1 MPNEQTN
8 GKLTGA
14 DIVVKTL
21 EQRGVKWVFGI
32 PGAKID
38 TVFNTLVDSSIQT
51 VVCRHEQNAAFIA
64 GGVGRMTGKAGVAI
78 GTSGPGTSNLVTGLL
93 TANTE
98 GDPIVALGGA
108 VAVSERLKQVHQSM
122 DSVGLFKPITKYSAE
137 VDSAESTA
145 EVLTNAFRAAESDRP
160 GAAFVSL
167 PKDIMSRPAE
177 CEVLSESSYA
187 STGPANE
194 EALKEA
200 ARLLNQAQKPV
211 VLLGLLAS
219 KPENAAA
226 IRQLL
231 EAETLPVVSTFQA
244 AGSVPLNLFRNFGGR
259 VGLLSNQPGDKILDT
274 ADLVVTIGF
283 DPVEY
288 DPAVWNKG
296 RKRTIVHIDA
306 VHADIDN
313 SYNPAV
319 ELIGDIAATVRLLL
333 PLVSKCCP
341 ESEIRNLLDRIA
353 EERQQLSAAA
363 KKMNGVP
370 IHPLRIVTALQD
382 LLTPDTTLCSDMGS
396 FHIWLA
402 RHLYSFRTR
411 QVLISNGQQTLG
423 VALPWGIAAT
433 LVRPS
438 EKVLSISGDG
448 GFLFSAMELETAVRL
463 NSHLVHMI
471 WIDGSYDMVAIQ
483 EEQKY
488 GRPSG
493 TSFGPVDPVKYAE
506 AFGARGFMIQSPD
519 QIEPVLKKAF
529 ETPGP
534 VLVGVHVDY
543 RDNHKLFEQVQEQGV
558 H

>member
-1 MPNEQTN
+1 MANDKTN

-51 VVCRHEQNAAFIA
+51 IVCRHEQNAAFIA

-78 GTSGPGTSNLVTGLL
+78 GTSGPGTSNLVTGVV

-98 GDPIVALGGA
+98 GDPIVALAGA
-108 VAVSERLKQVHQSM
+108 VSLSERLKQTHQSM
-122 DSVGLFKPITKYSAE
+122 DSVGLFKPVTKYSAE

-167 PKDIMSRPAE
+167 PKDIMAKPAE
-177 CEVLSESSYA
+177 CEVLSESKFGTSG
-187 STGPANE
+187 TANE
-194 EALKEA
+194 KGLEEA
-200 ARLLNQAQKPV
+200 AHLLNQARKPV
-211 VLLGLLAS
+211 VLLGMLAS

-259 VGLLSNQPGDKILDT
+259 VGLLANQPGDKILDT

-288 DPAVWNKG
+288 DPAIWNKG
-296 RKRTIVHIDA
+296 HRRAIIHIDA
-306 VHADIDN
+306 LRADIDN
-313 SYNPAV
+313 SYNPVV
-319 ELIGDIAATVRLLL
+319 ELIGDVAATVISLL
-333 PLVSKCCP
+333 PLISKCCP
-341 ESEIRNLLDRIA
+341 ESEIRHLLDAIA
-353 EERQQLSAAA
+353 LEREQLTAAA
-363 KKMNGVP
+363 KKMNGTP

-382 LLTPDTTLCSDMGS
+382 FLTPDTTLCSDMGS

-402 RHLYSFRTR
+402 RHLYSFRAR
-411 QVLISNGQQTLG
+411 QFLISNGQQTLG

-433 LVRPS
+433 LVRP
-438 EKVLSISGDG
+438 
-448 GFLFSAMELETAVRL
+448 A
-463 NSHLVHMI
+463 
-471 WIDGSYDMVAIQ
+471 
-483 EEQKY
+483 
-488 GRPSG
+488 
-493 TSFGPVDPVKYAE
+493 
-506 AFGARGFMIQSPD
+506 
-519 QIEPVLKKAF
+519 
-529 ETPGP
+529 
-534 VLVGVHVDY
+534 
-543 RDNHKLFEQVQEQGV
+543 
-558 H
+558 